1 MALFGNKETKEEK
14 QARLEQEMLEA
25 NHLTEISADLSEDV
39 ASIIKDI
46 TMNGIVAAQVALRNN
61 HDSLNAVYM
70 RALIAQ
76 NWIIIR
82 LLDRIANK

>member
-14 QARLEQEMLEA
+14 QARLEREMLEA

-61 HDSLNAVYM
+61 HDSLNAAYM

>member
-14 QARLEQEMLEA
+14 QARLEREMLEA

-61 HDSLNAVYM
+61 HDSLNAAYM

-82 LLDRIANK
+82 LLDKIANK

>member
-39 ASIIKDI
+39 ALIIKDI

-82 LLDRIANK
+82 LLDKIANK

>member
-14 QARLEQEMLEA
+14 QARLEREMLEA

-46 TMNGIVAAQVALRNN
+46 TMNGIIAAQVALRNN

>member
-14 QARLEQEMLEA
+14 QARLEREMLEA
-25 NHLTEISADLSEDV
+25 NHLTEISADPSEDV

-46 TMNGIVAAQVALRNN
+46 TMNGIIAAQVALRNN